1 MAFHASSNVAADT
14 QTVLGECSS
23 LDLAR
28 ERPTADAATQNIVS
42 APPQEQSRND
52 RLRTVTTEDLTAVV
66 LVHANSSKVQ
76 SRAGK
81 KSVASRISR
90 KGLGPLP
97 TMPSLP
103 TSSQFRLAGVVV
115 GAGPSHHCARLIASS
130 TMTAKGIPTNVGVC
144 VQRHVENNKVTTQI
158 PLQRLGLPPPPKLA
172 NILQVPS
179 SIPHGTNTAAQETN
193 SNGKKRKESWGSN
206 CENSTSAAVLDPPST
221 VCFARSYFTT
231 NSKNDASS
239 PRKRV
244 RYSTRSAKNAAMV
257 VEVRSEQ
264 QETRRVIEAAMA
276 LSSIG
281 LRDGRSWVATVILD
295 P

>member
-103 TSSQFRLAGVVV
+103 TSSQFRLASVVV
-115 GAGPSHHCARLIASS
+115 GAGPSHQHHCARLIASS
-130 TMTAKGIPTNVGVC
+130 TMTAQGIPTNVGVC

-231 NSKNDASS
+231 SNST
-239 PRKRV
+239 RKRV
-244 RYSTRSAKNAAMV
+244 RSSTRSAKNAALV

-281 LRDGRSWVATVILD
+281 LRDGRSLVPTVILD